1 MKIILNDNEQI
12 LEVNT
17 SSVEE
22 IIDYIFQLKEED
34 KILSHVVIDGQ
45 TVYTNLNEYLENNN
59 QIDTIQVIT
68 KSFKDYIN
76 ETLGTAEEYLTSAI
90 PHLKNLITAFYNNPS
105 EEDWSLF
112 TDFTEGLMWLMN
124 MIANID
130 GLKIKPSNWQEYITV
145 YKAIEEHIQSLAE
158 AMEHKDEILTA
169 DIINYEIMPLYES
182 LKDVI
187 TKSIDTEGERE
198 NVN

>member
-1 MKIILNDNEQI
+1 MKIILNDDEQI

-34 KILSHVVIDGQ
+34 KILSHVVIDEQ

-59 QIDTIQVIT
+59 QIDTIQVVT

-76 ETLGTAEEYLTSAI
+76 ETLGTAEEYLTNAI
-90 PHLKNLITAFYNNPS
+90 PHLKDLITAFYNNPS

-130 GLKIKPSNWQEYITV
+130 GLKIKPNNWQEYITV
-145 YKAIEEHIQSLAE
+145 YKAIEEHIPIIMDDTLEYLNKIFLNSN
-158 AMEHKDEILTA
+158 KDNILEIGTA
-169 DIINYEIMPLYES
+169 VGYS
-182 LKDVI
+182 
-187 TKSIDTEGERE
+187 SICFSKFLSKKR
-198 NVN
+198 NN